1 MPGIN
6 EAFDDGE
13 LTPPI
18 DRLEPDAPEDDRD
31 TVRGDDRGDEPDHE
45 ADDREHRVAHRP
57 NPLPSREED
66 EEELAE
72 ADILDELDLGEYD
85 RRGGFQS

>member
-13 LTPPI
+13 LTPPL
-18 DRLEPDAPEDDRD
+18 DRLEPDAPEDERD
-31 TVRGDDRGDEPDHE
+31 DDSDDQPDHE

-72 ADILDELDLGEYD
+72 ADILDELDLEDYD
-85 RRGGFQS
+85 KRGGFKS